1 MYIFVSWDQE
11 AITLE
16 VIPIRTTYR
25 RVQYSKV
32 IIFINKLAMK
42 AIDSKYLCFVEKEQ
56 TILNRLLKRV
66 NFNVHL
72 FF

>member
-1 MYIFVSWDQE
+1 MCIFVSWDQE

-32 IIFINKLAMK
+32 IIFINNLATK